1 VLYAIGR
8 DANFWGRG
16 TDPVH
21 ILLSRTDLMT
31 SRPQSFVKL
40 SAAVTGFSP
49 VILHGTGMT
58 QAYLKKVETI
68 VPSRLLDRLFDTF
81 ENASENST
89 LLAAAAGARSAR
101 APSNSARTD
110 LTVILDDPDLGPVAR
125 AIAVLWY
132 CGSWTELPDAW
143 RARNGAAPG
152 DVTGVVSAAAYQ
164 AGLQWT
170 VVGAHPAG
178 ARQQGFGAWSTE
190 PADLVS

>member
-1 VLYAIGR
+1 
-8 DANFWGRG
+8 
-16 TDPVH
+16 
-21 ILLSRTDLMT
+21 MT

-40 SAAVTGFSP
+40 SAALTGFSP

-58 QAYLKKVETI
+58 QAYLKKISSI

-81 ENASENST
+81 ENAAE
-89 LLAAAAGARSAR
+89 
-101 APSNSARTD
+101 NSARGD
-110 LTVILDDPDLGPVAR
+110 LAVILDDPDLGPVAR

-132 CGSWTELPDAW
+132 CGTWTELPDAW

-152 DVTGVVSAAAYQ
+152 DATGVVSPAAYQ